1 MLINFDTELSKE
13 GQADLAA
20 LMEIFK
26 LPANGV
32 ALMAIREVASE
43 VAPDEE
49 VFKGVT
55 GEAFLLG
62 IADHFERKPPATH
75 EEQAEFAGMLRY
87 AAQFMTTRIIPVAR
101 FTDEQPNPPEAEC
114 EELNS
119 ADDS

>member
-1 MLINFDTELSKE
+1 MLTSLDSELSE
-13 GQADLAA
+13 QGQADLAA
-20 LMEIFK
+20 LMGIFR

-55 GEAFLLG
+55 GEDFLLG
-62 IADHFERKPPATH
+62 IADRFERKPPATL
-75 EEQAEFAGMLRY
+75 EEQVEFAGMLRY

-119 ADDS
+119 AGD